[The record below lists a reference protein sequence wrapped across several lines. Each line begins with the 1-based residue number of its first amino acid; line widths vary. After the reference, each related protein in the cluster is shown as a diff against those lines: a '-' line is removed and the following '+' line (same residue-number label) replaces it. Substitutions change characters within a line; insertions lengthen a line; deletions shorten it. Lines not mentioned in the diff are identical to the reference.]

1 MAVCDDCLT
10 DARIGRWTCLF
21 NTRAIREKLRTA
33 NERLRNGTG
42 LLLVAELVGV
52 LDSDGSESREC
63 QKQ

>member
-1 MAVCDDCLT
+1 MAVCDVCQS

-21 NTRAIREKLRTA
+21 NTRAIREKLRA
-33 NERLRNGTG
+33 PNERLRNGAG

-52 LDSDGSESREC
+52 LDSDRSESREC